1 MLSRKEMTKMKF
13 EIEINNFEEVRRIVE
28 EQYKEYMTFLG
39 EKATNVFTDKEIV
52 ENIFYTDGGQF
63 GDYIDLRKF
72 IAIKGDVTS
81 KFIIE
86 IDKFDEVRK
95 IIEEKNGEETLTDE
109 EIVLTIFYMDG
120 GQATGDV
127 DLQNLVKVKKV

>member
-1 MLSRKEMTKMKF
+1 MKF

-28 EQYKEYMTFLG
+28 QQYKEYMTFLG
-39 EKATNVFTDKEIV
+39 EKATNVFTDEEIV
-52 ENIFYTDGGQF
+52 KNIFYTDGGQF
-63 GDYIDLRKF
+63 GDYINLKEL

-81 KFIIE
+81 KFIME

-95 IIEEKNGEETLTDE
+95 IIEEKNGEEKTLTDE

-120 GQATGDV
+120 GQATRDY
-127 DLQNLVKVKKV
+127 DLRKLVKVKKV